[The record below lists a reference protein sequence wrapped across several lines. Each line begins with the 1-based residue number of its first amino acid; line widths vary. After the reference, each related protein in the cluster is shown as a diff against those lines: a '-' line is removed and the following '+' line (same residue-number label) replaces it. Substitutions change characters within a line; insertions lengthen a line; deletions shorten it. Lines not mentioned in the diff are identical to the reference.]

1 MCQRR
6 CQNFIFWRIKFIINE
21 LSCRIISN
29 MQTKYICKLVFYFLL
44 FQCVSFASNIVDIS
58 NLKSDNLL
66 KNSYIYTDQT
76 NSETIE
82 TIKDKRFTS
91 INQTKSLSFG
101 YSPNFT
107 LWIKFTLTNNS
118 DEVKEKIIEY
128 ENGLTTDLKFYNG
141 TFMEEEGL
149 FHIKSNRKTIN
160 PNFLIKL
167 KPNETK
173 TYYLQIFTSI
183 TTLIVN
189 LSIHDTINYY
199 EEELKHQNILMIF
212 FSSMI
217 ILALYN
223 IFVYFFTR
231 VRSYLY
237 YVFYIFTICLHQ
249 FFYVGFA
256 NIYIQ
261 EMYFMKI
268 AIENAAII
276 VALPALS
283 LALFTSS
290 FINTKENFPKIHKY
304 LKIYL
309 IFFPMIILI
318 IVLREEH
325 GWLRNI
331 FSVILLVS
339 LFIITIYSVVKKN
352 RQGYFLLF
360 GWIVFFL
367 SGMMMFL
374 SSLGVYN
381 FYDVIP
387 YFIEI
392 FLVFEAV
399 IFSIALSDRI
409 KELQKEKDNAQ
420 NSLIKQQKTETKR
433 LEKMVDDKTIALQST
448 LVEKEILLKELNHR
462 VKNNM
467 QTIISLIRLQRDEV
481 KDKKVEEMLITIQ
494 NRINA
499 MNQLHQLL
507 YTQNQDLSSI
517 SPTEYFESIVSEIQ
531 QSTYSEDILVRYNIQ
546 AKVSTEQAVYCGL
559 IVNELVTNCI
569 KHAFLINKGEIEIGY
584 FNKNNKNILIV
595 RDNGIGISDNAND
608 SLGMSLIKSLVEMN
622 LNGVLRIE
630 NNNGTLVQIEWEE

>member
-1 MCQRR
+1 M
-6 CQNFIFWRIKFIINE
+6 
-21 LSCRIISN
+21 SN
-29 MQTKYICKLVFYFLL
+29 MQTKYIFKLVFYFLL
-44 FQCVSFASNIVDIS
+44 FQCVSFASNVVDIS

-66 KNSYIYTDQT
+66 KNSYIYNDQT
-76 NSETIE
+76 NNETIE
-82 TIKDKRFTS
+82 TIKDKRFTP

-107 LWIKFTLTNNS
+107 LWIKFILTNNS
-118 DEVKEKIIEY
+118 DEVKEKIIKY

-141 TFMEEEGL
+141 SFMEEEGL

-160 PNFLIKL
+160 PNFIVKL

-189 LSIHDTINYY
+189 LSIHDTIDYY

-231 VRSYLY
+231 VKSYLY

-249 FFYVGFA
+249 FFYIGFA

-261 EMYFMKI
+261 EMYLMKI

-309 IFFPMIILI
+309 ILFPVIIII

-360 GWIVFFL
+360 GWIIFFL

-392 FLVFEAV
+392 FLVFEAI

-409 KELQKEKDNAQ
+409 KQLQKEKDTVQ
-420 NSLIKQQKTETKR
+420 NSLINQQKTETKR

-481 KDKKVEEMLITIQ
+481 KDKKIEEMFITIQ

-531 QSTYSEDILVRYNIQ
+531 QSTYSEDIIVRYNIQ

-569 KHAFLINKGEIEIGY
+569 KHAFLVNKGEIEISY
-584 FNKNNKNILIV
+584 FSENNKNILVV
-595 RDNGIGISDNAND
+595 RDNGIGISKNAND
-608 SLGMSLIKSLVEMN
+608 SLGMTLIKSLVEMN
-622 LNGVLRIE
+622 LNGALKIE

>member
-1 MCQRR
+1 M
-6 CQNFIFWRIKFIINE
+6 KK
-21 LSCRIISN
+21 
-29 MQTKYICKLVFYFLL
+29 KYLLKLAFYFLL
-44 FQCVSFASNIVDIS
+44 FQNMLFAENIVDIA

-66 KNSYIYTDQT
+66 KNSCIYKDQT
-76 NSETIE
+76 NNETIE
-82 TIKDKRFTS
+82 TIKNKDFNA

-107 LWIKFTLTNNS
+107 LWLRFTLTNSS
-118 DEVKEKIIEY
+118 DETKEKVIEY
-128 ENGLTTDLKFYNG
+128 ENGLTTDLKLYNDNLV
-141 TFMEEEGL
+141 EEEGL
-149 FHIKSNRKTIN
+149 FHIKSSRKTIN
-160 PNFLIKL
+160 PNFTIKL

-173 TYYLQIFTSI
+173 SYYLQVSTSI

-189 LSIHDTINYY
+189 LSIHDTVSYY
-199 EEELKHQNILMIF
+199 EDELKQQNILMIF

-223 IFVYFFTR
+223 IFVYFFTK
-231 VRSYLY
+231 VKSYLY
-237 YVFYIFTICLHQ
+237 YVFYIFTICIHQ

-261 EMYFMKI
+261 DALLMKL
-268 AIENAAII
+268 AIKNAAII

-283 LALFTSS
+283 LALFTIS

-309 IFFPMIILI
+309 TLFPIIVLI
-318 IVLREEH
+318 IVLKEEH
-325 GWLRNI
+325 GFLRNI
-331 FSVILLVS
+331 FSVILLIS
-339 LFIITIYSVVKKN
+339 LFVITIYSVIKKN

-360 GWIVFFL
+360 GWIIFFL

-374 SSLGVYN
+374 SSLGIYN

-392 FLVFEAV
+392 FLVLEAI

-409 KELQKEKDNAQ
+409 KELQKEKDDAK
-420 NSLIKQQKTETKR
+420 NSLLKQQKTETNR
-433 LEKMVDDKTIALQST
+433 LEEMVNEKTIALKTT
-448 LVEKEILLKELNHR
+448 LLEKEMLLKELNHR

-481 KDKKVEEMLITIQ
+481 KDKKIEEILITIQ

-507 YTQNQDLSSI
+507 YAQDQDLVSL
-517 SPTEYFESIVSEIQ
+517 SPTEYFESIVNEIQ
-531 QSTYSEDILVRYNIQ
+531 QSTYSEDVIVHYNIQ
-546 AKVSTEQAVYCGL
+546 AKVSATQAVYCGL

-569 KHAFLINKGEIEIGY
+569 KHAFLLNKGEIVISY
-584 FNKNNKNILIV
+584 FNKNDKNILIV
-595 RDNGIGISDNAND
+595 KDNGIGISKNVND
-608 SLGMSLIKSLVEMN
+608 SLGMLLIKSLVEMN
-622 LNGVLRIE
+622 LHGVLRIE
-630 NNNGTLVQIEWEE
+630 NNNGTLVQIEWKE

>member
-1 MCQRR
+1 MG
-6 CQNFIFWRIKFIINE
+6 
-21 LSCRIISN
+21 N
-29 MQTKYICKLVFYFLL
+29 MQTKYILKLVFYFLL
-44 FQCVSFASNIVDIS
+44 FQCAVFASNVVDIS
-58 NLKSDNLL
+58 TLKSDNLL
-66 KNSYIYTDQT
+66 KNSYIYKDQT

-82 TIKDKRFTS
+82 TIKDKSFTP

-141 TFMEEEGL
+141 SFMEEEGL
-149 FHIKSNRKTIN
+149 FHIKSSRKTIN
-160 PNFLIKL
+160 PNFMVKL

-249 FFYVGFA
+249 FFYIGFA

-261 EMYFMKI
+261 EMYLMKI

-309 IFFPMIILI
+309 ILFPIIILI

-360 GWIVFFL
+360 GWIIFFL

-374 SSLGVYN
+374 SSLGIYN

-392 FLVFEAV
+392 FLVFEAI

-433 LEKMVDDKTIALQST
+433 LEKMVDDKTIALKST

-467 QTIISLIRLQRDEV
+467 QTIISLIRLQRDKV
-481 KDKKVEEMLITIQ
+481 KDKKIEEMLITIQ

-507 YTQNQDLSSI
+507 YMQNQDLVSI

-531 QSTYSEDILVRYNIQ
+531 QSTYSEDIIVRYNIQ
-546 AKVSTEQAVYCGL
+546 AKVSTEQALYCGL
-559 IVNELVTNCI
+559 IVNELITNCI
-569 KHAFLINKGEIEIGY
+569 KHAFLINKGEIVISY
-584 FNKNNKNILIV
+584 FNQNDKNILIV
-595 RDNGIGISDNAND
+595 KDNGIGISENAND

-622 LNGVLRIE
+622 LNGVLKIE

>member
-1 MCQRR
+1 M
-6 CQNFIFWRIKFIINE
+6 
-21 LSCRIISN
+21 SN
-29 MQTKYICKLVFYFLL
+29 MQTKYIFKLVFYFLL
-44 FQCVSFASNIVDIS
+44 FQCVSFASNVVDIS

-66 KNSYIYTDQT
+66 KNSYIYNDQT
-76 NSETIE
+76 NNETIE
-82 TIKDKRFTS
+82 TIKDKSFTP

-107 LWIKFTLTNNS
+107 LWIKFILTNNS

-141 TFMEEEGL
+141 SFMEEEGL

-160 PNFLIKL
+160 PNFIVKL

-189 LSIHDTINYY
+189 LSIHDTIDYY

-223 IFVYFFTR
+223 IFVYFFTK

-261 EMYFMKI
+261 EMYLMKI

-290 FINTKENFPKIHKY
+290 FINTKVNFPKIHKY

-309 IFFPMIILI
+309 ILFPIIIII

-392 FLVFEAV
+392 FLVFEAI
-399 IFSIALSDRI
+399 IFSIALSVSN
-409 KELQKEKDNAQ
+409 E
-420 NSLIKQQKTETKR
+420 
-433 LEKMVDDKTIALQST
+433 V
-448 LVEKEILLKELNHR
+448 LNWAY
-462 VKNNM
+462 
-467 QTIISLIRLQRDEV
+467 
-481 KDKKVEEMLITIQ
+481 KK
-494 NRINA
+494 
-499 MNQLHQLL
+499 
-507 YTQNQDLSSI
+507 S
-517 SPTEYFESIVSEIQ
+517 
-531 QSTYSEDILVRYNIQ
+531 
-546 AKVSTEQAVYCGL
+546 
-559 IVNELVTNCI
+559 
-569 KHAFLINKGEIEIGY
+569 
-584 FNKNNKNILIV
+584 
-595 RDNGIGISDNAND
+595 
-608 SLGMSLIKSLVEMN
+608 
-622 LNGVLRIE
+622 
-630 NNNGTLVQIEWEE
+630 

>member
-1 MCQRR
+1 
-6 CQNFIFWRIKFIINE
+6 
-21 LSCRIISN
+21 
-29 MQTKYICKLVFYFLL
+29 MQMKYIFKLVFYFLFLQSML
-44 FQCVSFASNIVDIS
+44 FANNIVDIS
-58 NLKSDNLL
+58 NVKSDNLL
-66 KNSYIYTDQT
+66 KNSYIYKDET
-76 NSETIE
+76 NTETIE
-82 TIKDKRFTS
+82 TIKDKEFIP

-101 YSPNFT
+101 YSPDFT
-107 LWIKFTLTNNS
+107 LWIKYTLINNS

-141 TFMEEEGL
+141 TLMEEEGL
-149 FHIKSNRKTIN
+149 FNIKSNRKTIN
-160 PNFLIKL
+160 PNFIIKL
-167 KPNETK
+167 KPNEIK
-173 TYYLQIFTSI
+173 TYYLQISTSI

-223 IFVYFFTR
+223 MFVYFFTR

-249 FFYVGFA
+249 FFYLGFA

-276 VALPALS
+276 VALPALF

-290 FINTKENFPKIHKY
+290 FINTKEKFPKIHRY

-309 IFFPMIILI
+309 ILFPIIILI

-331 FSVILLVS
+331 FSVTLLVS
-339 LFIITIYSVVKKN
+339 LFFITIYSVIKKN

-381 FYDVIP
+381 FYDVLP

-399 IFSIALSDRI
+399 IFSVALSDRI
-409 KELQKEKDNAQ
+409 RELQKEKDNAQ
-420 NSLIKQQKTETKR
+420 NSLMKQQKTETIR

-467 QTIISLIRLQRDEV
+467 QTVISLIRLQRDKV
-481 KDKKVEEMLITIQ
+481 KDKKIEEMLITIQ

-499 MNQLHQLL
+499 MNQLHNLL
-507 YTQNQDLSSI
+507 YVQNQDLSSI

-531 QSTYSEDILVRYNIQ
+531 QSTYSEDIFVHFNIQ
-546 AKVSTEQAVYCGL
+546 AKVSIEQAVYCGL

-569 KHAFLINKGEIEIGY
+569 KHAFLINKGEIEISY

-595 RDNGIGISDNAND
+595 RDNGIGISNNTND
-608 SLGMSLIKSLVEMN
+608 SLGILLIKSLVEMN
-622 LNGVLRIE
+622 LNGILKIE
-630 NNNGTLVQIEWEE
+630 NNNGTLVQIEWE

>member
-1 MCQRR
+1 M
-6 CQNFIFWRIKFIINE
+6 
-21 LSCRIISN
+21 SN
-29 MQTKYICKLVFYFLL
+29 MQTKYIFKLVFYFLL
-44 FQCVSFASNIVDIS
+44 FQCVSFASNVVDIS

-66 KNSYIYTDQT
+66 KNSYIYNDQT
-76 NSETIE
+76 NNETIE
-82 TIKDKRFTS
+82 TIKDKSFTP

-107 LWIKFTLTNNS
+107 LWIKFILTNNS
-118 DEVKEKIIEY
+118 DEVKEKIIKY

-141 TFMEEEGL
+141 SFMEEEGL

-160 PNFLIKL
+160 PNFIVKL

-189 LSIHDTINYY
+189 LSIHDTIDYY

-231 VRSYLY
+231 VKSYLY

-249 FFYVGFA
+249 FFYIGFA

-261 EMYFMKI
+261 EMYLMKI

-309 IFFPMIILI
+309 ILFPVIIII

-360 GWIVFFL
+360 GWIIFFL

-392 FLVFEAV
+392 FLVFEAI

-409 KELQKEKDNAQ
+409 KQLQKEKDTVQ
-420 NSLIKQQKTETKR
+420 NSLINQQKTETKR

-481 KDKKVEEMLITIQ
+481 KDKKIEEMFITIQ

-531 QSTYSEDILVRYNIQ
+531 QSTYSEDIIVRYNIQ

-569 KHAFLINKGEIEIGY
+569 KHAFLVNKGEIEISY
-584 FNKNNKNILIV
+584 FSENNKNILVV
-595 RDNGIGISDNAND
+595 RDNGIGISKNAND
-608 SLGMSLIKSLVEMN
+608 SLGMTLIKSLVEMN
-622 LNGVLRIE
+622 LNGALKIE

>member
-1 MCQRR
+1 
-6 CQNFIFWRIKFIINE
+6 
-21 LSCRIISN
+21 
-29 MQTKYICKLVFYFLL
+29 MQMKYIFNLVFYFLFLQSML
-44 FQCVSFASNIVDIS
+44 FANNIVDIS
-58 NLKSDNLL
+58 NVKSDNLL
-66 KNSYIYTDQT
+66 KNSYIYKDET
-76 NSETIE
+76 NIETIE
-82 TIKDKRFTS
+82 TIKDKEFIP

-101 YSPNFT
+101 YSPDFT
-107 LWIKFTLTNNS
+107 LWIKFTLINNS

-128 ENGLTTDLKFYNG
+128 ENGLTTDLRFYNG
-141 TFMEEEGL
+141 TLMEEDGL
-149 FHIKSNRKTIN
+149 FNIKSNRKTIN
-160 PNFLIKL
+160 PNFIIKL
-167 KPNETK
+167 KPNEIK
-173 TYYLQIFTSI
+173 TYYLQISTSI

-189 LSIHDTINYY
+189 LSIHDIINYY

-223 IFVYFFTR
+223 MFVYFFTR

-249 FFYVGFA
+249 FFYLGFA

-276 VALPALS
+276 VALPALF

-290 FINTKENFPKIHKY
+290 FINTKEKFPKIHRY

-309 IFFPMIILI
+309 ILFPIIILI

-339 LFIITIYSVVKKN
+339 LFFITIYSVIKKN

-381 FYDVIP
+381 FYDVLP

-399 IFSIALSDRI
+399 IFSVALSDRI
-409 KELQKEKDNAQ
+409 RELQKEKDNAQ
-420 NSLIKQQKTETKR
+420 NSLMKQQKTETIR

-467 QTIISLIRLQRDEV
+467 QTVISLIRLQRDKV
-481 KDKKVEEMLITIQ
+481 KDKKIEEMLITIQ

-499 MNQLHQLL
+499 MNQLHNLL
-507 YTQNQDLSSI
+507 YVQNQDLSSI

-531 QSTYSEDILVRYNIQ
+531 QSTYSEDIFVHFNIQ
-546 AKVSTEQAVYCGL
+546 AKVSIEQAVYCGL

-569 KHAFLINKGEIEIGY
+569 KHAFLINKGEIEISY

-595 RDNGIGISDNAND
+595 RDNGIGISDNMND
-608 SLGMSLIKSLVEMN
+608 SLGILLIKSLVEMN
-622 LNGVLRIE
+622 LNGILKIE

>member
-1 MCQRR
+1 
-6 CQNFIFWRIKFIINE
+6 
-21 LSCRIISN
+21 
-29 MQTKYICKLVFYFLL
+29 MQTKYILKLVFYFLL
-44 FQCVSFASNIVDIS
+44 FQGVVLANNIVDIA
-58 NLKSDNLL
+58 NQKSDNLL
-66 KNSYIYTDQT
+66 KDSYIYKDQT
-76 NSETIE
+76 NSETIQ
-82 TIKDKRFTS
+82 TIKNKEFS
-91 INQTKSLSFG
+91 PINQTKSLSFG

-107 LWIKFTLTNNS
+107 LWIKFTLTNSS
-118 DEVKEKIIEY
+118 DETKEKVIEY
-128 ENGLTTDLKFYNG
+128 KNGLTTDLMFYDG
-141 TFMEEEGL
+141 DLVEQEGL
-149 FHIKSNRKTIN
+149 FHIKSTRKTIN
-160 PNFLIKL
+160 PNFTIKL

-173 TYYLQIFTSI
+173 SYYLQVSTSI

-189 LSIHDTINYY
+189 LAIHDTVSYY

-231 VRSYLY
+231 VKSYLY
-237 YVFYIFTICLHQ
+237 YVFYIFTICMHQ

-261 EMYFMKI
+261 EAYLMRI

-283 LALFTSS
+283 LALFTIS
-290 FINTKENFPKIHKY
+290 FINTKENFPKIHRY
-304 LKIYL
+304 LKAYL
-309 IFFPMIILI
+309 IVFPIIILI

-339 LFIITIYSVVKKN
+339 LFIITIYSVIKRN

-360 GWIVFFL
+360 GWLVFFL
-367 SGMMMFL
+367 SGMMMFM

-381 FYDVIP
+381 LYDVIP

-392 FLVFEAV
+392 FLVLEAI

-409 KELQKEKDNAQ
+409 KQLQKEKDSAQ
-420 NSLIKQQKTETKR
+420 NSLLNQQKTETKR
-433 LEKMVDDKTIALQST
+433 LEEMVNEKTVALKST

-467 QTIISLIRLQRDEV
+467 QTIISLIRLQRDGV

-507 YTQNQDLSSI
+507 YAQNQDLVSI

-531 QSTYSEDILVRYNIQ
+531 QSTYSEDIVVHYDIQ
-546 AKVSTEQAVYCGL
+546 AKVSAERAVYCGL

-569 KHAFLINKGEIEIGY
+569 KHAFLLNKGEIIIGY
-584 FNKNNKNILIV
+584 FNKNNKNILSV
-595 RDNGIGISDNAND
+595 KDNGVGISKNAND
-608 SLGMSLIKSLVEMN
+608 SLGMLLIKSLVEMN
-622 LNGVLRIE
+622 LNGVLKIE
-630 NNNGTLVQIEWEE
+630 NNNGTLIQIEWAE

>member
-1 MCQRR
+1 MG
-6 CQNFIFWRIKFIINE
+6 
-21 LSCRIISN
+21 N
-29 MQTKYICKLVFYFLL
+29 MQTKYILKLVFYFLL
-44 FQCVSFASNIVDIS
+44 FQYVAFASNVVDIS
-58 NLKSDNLL
+58 TFKSDNLL
-66 KNSYIYTDQT
+66 KNSYIYNDQT

-82 TIKDKRFTS
+82 TIKDKRFTP

-107 LWIKFTLTNNS
+107 LWIKFTLINNS

-160 PNFLIKL
+160 PNFIVKL

-309 IFFPMIILI
+309 IFFPIIILI

-433 LEKMVDDKTIALQST
+433 LAKMVDDKTIALQST

-507 YTQNQDLSSI
+507 YTQNQDLINI

-531 QSTYSEDILVRYNIQ
+531 QSTYSEDIIVRYNIQ

-584 FNKNNKNILIV
+584 FNKNDKNILIV
-595 RDNGIGISDNAND
+595 RDNGIGISENAND

-622 LNGVLRIE
+622 LNGVLKIE
-630 NNNGTLVQIEWEE
+630 NNNGTLVQIEWKE

>member
-1 MCQRR
+1 M
-6 CQNFIFWRIKFIINE
+6 
-21 LSCRIISN
+21 
-29 MQTKYICKLVFYFLL
+29 
-44 FQCVSFASNIVDIS
+44 
-58 NLKSDNLL
+58 
-66 KNSYIYTDQT
+66 
-76 NSETIE
+76 
-82 TIKDKRFTS
+82 
-91 INQTKSLSFG
+91 
-101 YSPNFT
+101 
-107 LWIKFTLTNNS
+107 
-118 DEVKEKIIEY
+118 
-128 ENGLTTDLKFYNG
+128 
-141 TFMEEEGL
+141 
-149 FHIKSNRKTIN
+149 
-160 PNFLIKL
+160 
-167 KPNETK
+167 
-173 TYYLQIFTSI
+173 YL
-183 TTLIVN
+183 
-189 LSIHDTINYY
+189 
-199 EEELKHQNILMIF
+199 
-212 FSSMI
+212 
-217 ILALYN
+217 
-223 IFVYFFTR
+223 
-231 VRSYLY
+231 
-237 YVFYIFTICLHQ
+237 
-249 FFYVGFA
+249 
-256 NIYIQ
+256 
-261 EMYFMKI
+261 MKI

-309 IFFPMIILI
+309 ILFPVIIII

-360 GWIVFFL
+360 GWIIFFL

-392 FLVFEAV
+392 FLVFEAI

-409 KELQKEKDNAQ
+409 KQLQKEKDTVQ
-420 NSLIKQQKTETKR
+420 NSLINQQKTETKR

-467 QTIISLIRLQRDEV
+467 QTVISLIRLQRDKV
-481 KDKKVEEMLITIQ
+481 KDKKIEEMLITIQ

-499 MNQLHQLL
+499 MNQLHNLL
-507 YTQNQDLSSI
+507 YVQNQDLSSI

-531 QSTYSEDILVRYNIQ
+531 QSTYSEDIIVRYNIQ

-569 KHAFLINKGEIEIGY
+569 KHAFLVNKGEIEISY
-584 FNKNNKNILIV
+584 FSENNKNILVV
-595 RDNGIGISDNAND
+595 RDNGIGISKNAND
-608 SLGMSLIKSLVEMN
+608 SLGMTLIKSLVEMN
-622 LNGVLRIE
+622 LNGALKIE

>member
-1 MCQRR
+1 
-6 CQNFIFWRIKFIINE
+6 
-21 LSCRIISN
+21 
-29 MQTKYICKLVFYFLL
+29 MQMKYIFKLVFYFLFLQSML
-44 FQCVSFASNIVDIS
+44 FANNIVDIS
-58 NLKSDNLL
+58 NVKSDNLL
-66 KNSYIYTDQT
+66 KNSYIYKDET
-76 NSETIE
+76 NTETIE
-82 TIKDKRFTS
+82 TIKDKEFIP

-101 YSPNFT
+101 YSPDFT
-107 LWIKFTLTNNS
+107 LWIKFTLINNS

-141 TFMEEEGL
+141 TLMEEEGL
-149 FHIKSNRKTIN
+149 FNIKSNRKTIN
-160 PNFLIKL
+160 PNFIIKL
-167 KPNETK
+167 KPNEIK
-173 TYYLQIFTSI
+173 TYYLQISTSI

-223 IFVYFFTR
+223 MFVYFFTR

-249 FFYVGFA
+249 FFYLGFA

-276 VALPALS
+276 VALPALF

-290 FINTKENFPKIHKY
+290 FINTKEKFPKIHRY

-309 IFFPMIILI
+309 ILFPIIILI

-331 FSVILLVS
+331 FSVTLLVS
-339 LFIITIYSVVKKN
+339 LFFITIYSVIKKN

-381 FYDVIP
+381 FYDVLP

-399 IFSIALSDRI
+399 IFSVALSDRI
-409 KELQKEKDNAQ
+409 RELQKEKDNAQ
-420 NSLIKQQKTETKR
+420 NSLMKQQKTETIR

-467 QTIISLIRLQRDEV
+467 QTVISLIRLQRDKV
-481 KDKKVEEMLITIQ
+481 KDKKIEEMLITIQ

-499 MNQLHQLL
+499 MNQLHNLL
-507 YTQNQDLSSI
+507 YVQNQDLSSI

-531 QSTYSEDILVRYNIQ
+531 QSTYSEDIFVHFNIQ
-546 AKVSTEQAVYCGL
+546 AKVSIEQAVYCGL

-569 KHAFLINKGEIEIGY
+569 KHAFLINKGEIEISY

-595 RDNGIGISDNAND
+595 RDNGIGISNNTND
-608 SLGMSLIKSLVEMN
+608 SLGILLIKSLVEMN
-622 LNGVLRIE
+622 LNGILKIE
-630 NNNGTLVQIEWEE
+630 NNNGTLVQIEWE